1 MVLAIECAV
10 AIALFTAVV
19 VPSTAKDPLAWIGD
33 YPPAIRRRCEELGLV
48 EAGEGR
54 LSAAELARKAVGVV
68 VLLAAL
74 AIVYLAL
81 RHSADALNDEIGR
94 AEQRQE
100 MLEQDLQREQQA
112 WDRMRSQRN
121 LIVTLRNNG
130 IAMNVTPHGRRIAM
144 GGFVRPAGGA
154 PVRAPT
160 AVAANF

>member
-1 MVLAIECAV
+1 MAYNAKHKRRVSHKQNRRWTETQNTWAV
-10 AIALFTAVV
+10 PTKTAG
-19 VPSTAKDPLAWIGD
+19 I
-33 YPPAIRRRCEELGLV
+33 LV
-48 EAGEGR
+48 F
-54 LSAAELARKAVGVV
+54 
-68 VLLAAL
+68 LAAL
-74 AIVYLAL
+74 AIAYLAL
-81 RHSADALNDEIGR
+81 RHSADALNEEIGR

-100 MLEQDLQREQQA
+100 ILEQDLRREAQA

-154 PVRAPT
+154 SAHGAT

>member
-1 MVLAIECAV
+1 MAYNQKHKKRVSRKPNRRWTETQNTWAV
-10 AIALFTAVV
+10 PTKTAGI
-19 VPSTAKDPLAWIGD
+19 L
-33 YPPAIRRRCEELGLV
+33 
-48 EAGEGR
+48 
-54 LSAAELARKAVGVV
+54 